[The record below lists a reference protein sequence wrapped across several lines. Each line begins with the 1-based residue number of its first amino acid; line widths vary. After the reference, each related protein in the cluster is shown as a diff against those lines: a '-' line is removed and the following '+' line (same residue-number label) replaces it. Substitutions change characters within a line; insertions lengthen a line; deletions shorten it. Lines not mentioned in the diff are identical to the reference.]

1 MTTVSEKSM
10 DVTSEG
16 PPSAARRAQDKMDAA
31 GNGAQAETSGRIDRW
46 LGILGQG
53 SRRHGGGGEVNGSA
67 DSAPPANPF
76 HARNPPVEDIAV
88 PKVEIVAVPVDIKLK
103 ELVKVFKDSGRT
115 RLPVYDGSL
124 DSPCG
129 FIHLKDLA
137 LQHGFNGGGDK
148 SELGKEMLRSLLYV
162 PGAMRVAALL
172 EQMRIRRIHMA
183 LIVDEYG
190 GTDGLVTIEDLVE
203 VIFGDI
209 ADEHDNESDLELLKE
224 ERDGSF
230 LCHPR
235 LTLEE
240 LSGRLG
246 IGADLKDGIEDEVDT
261 LGGLIFVLAGRVPV
275 TGEVVRHAGADL
287 DFEIVA
293 AERQLIRQIR
303 IRPNSTGSR

>member
-1 MTTVSEKSM
+1 MTVSEKSI
-10 DVTSEG
+10 DAASEG
-16 PPSAARRAQDKMDAA
+16 SPSAAQRAQNISGDGSDGEPSAA
-31 GNGAQAETSGRIDRW
+31 PGMIDRW
-46 LGILGQG
+46 LGILGQS
-53 SRRHGGGGEVNGSA
+53 SRRGNAGEGQNGSQ

-76 HARNPPVEDIAV
+76 HSRNPPVEDIAV
-88 PKVEIVAVPVDIKLK
+88 PKVEIVAVPMDIKLK
-103 ELVKVFKDSGRT
+103 KLVKVFKDSGRT
-115 RLPVYDGSL
+115 RLPVYEGSL

-137 LQHGFNGGGDK
+137 LQHGFNGSSDK
-148 SELGKEMLRSLLYV
+148 FSLKKEMLRSLLYV

-172 EQMRIRRIHMA
+172 EQMRSQRIHMA

-209 ADEHDNESDLELLKE
+209 ADEHDDESELELLKQE
-224 ERDGSF
+224 SDGSF

-240 LSGRLG
+240 LGDRLG
-246 IGADLKDGIEDEVDT
+246 NGSDLKDGVEDDVDT

-275 TGEVVRHAGADL
+275 TGEVVRHAAANL

-293 AERQLIRQIR
+293 AERQLIRQVR
-303 IRPNSTGSR
+303 IRPKSAARL